1 MGVQSCLIGGFV
13 RFCLTTEGGRGCV
26 GFRGGTV
33 AWESRAGLESHWG
46 AGTGSNSSSYHGS
59 NTVVGLLTCGSLAS
73 GGNWKAAAGGTCRP
87 VAPLSVRDLGE
98 GTDLL
103 T

>member
-1 MGVQSCLIGGFV
+1 MGVHSCLIGGFV

-33 AWESRAGLESHWG
+33 AWESRAGLESHSG

-59 NTVVGLLTCGSLAS
+59 NTVVGFLTCGSLAS
-73 GGNWKAAAGGTCRP
+73 GGNEGGRRRDMSPCRTAKRQGP
-87 VAPLSVRDLGE
+87 R
-98 GTDLL
+98 
-103 T
+103 

>member
-1 MGVQSCLIGGFV
+1 M
-13 RFCLTTEGGRGCV
+13 
-26 GFRGGTV
+26 

-46 AGTGSNSSSYHGS
+46 AGTGSNSSSNHGS
-59 NTVVGLLTCGSLAS
+59 NTVVGLLTCRSLAS
-73 GGNWKAAAGGTCRP
+73 GGNWKAAPGGTCRR
-87 VAPLSVRDLGE
+87 VAPLSVRELGE